1 MTNTERIQANNA
13 ELREAIEIA
22 EKLPEAGGGVAE
34 PIIES
39 LAITE
44 NGTYTAPDGVDGYSP
59 VTVNVPIPD
68 GYIKPIGTKEITEN
82 GTHDAKAY
90 ESVNVNVPIPEGYIQ
105 PSGELEVTENGTHD
119 VTAYASV
126 NVAIADPEESSVFDP
141 TQETIIERS
150 TATYQDLFVAKTMI
164 AFINTGKYAGY
175 VGCKFDAVVG
185 KTYRISWDKI
195 SSSEQFVFYYQSDTI
210 LTKVDDHYGTRIQHT
225 NNPFT
230 FTATAPYVYI
240 YVAHPSVPSTTLVFV
255 TGLMVHEV
263 TE

>member
-1 MTNTERIQANNA
+1 MSVNAKMTAIANEVRTLSGVADKLNLDDMASHTKDANTEVNTQ
-13 ELREAIEIA
+13 EDLIEQIKTA
-22 EKLPEAGGGVAE
+22 LQGKSAVGDAE
-34 PIIES
+34 PIIEP
-39 LAITE
+39 LEITE

-82 GTHDAKAY
+82 GTY
-90 ESVNVNVPIPEGYIQ
+90 
-105 PSGELEVTENGTHD
+105 D

-141 TQETIIERS
+141 TQETIIKRS
-150 TATYQDLFVAKTMI
+150 TATYQDLFVAKTTI
-164 AFINTGKYAGY
+164 AYINTGKYAGY

-185 KTYRISWDKI
+185 KTYRISWDHI